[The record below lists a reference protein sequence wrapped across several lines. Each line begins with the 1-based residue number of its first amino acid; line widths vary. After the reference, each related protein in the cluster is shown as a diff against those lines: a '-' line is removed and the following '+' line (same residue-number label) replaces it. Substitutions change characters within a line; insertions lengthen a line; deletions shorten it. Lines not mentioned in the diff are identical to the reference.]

1 MTCVLPVANEEVG
14 GMQMCLYTQYSRLCR
29 VLSRVL
35 TREMWRFGLPER
47 GDGR

>member
-1 MTCVLPVANEEVG
+1 MACVLPVADEEVG
-14 GMQMCLYTQYSRLCR
+14 GMQMCLYTTVPGSCR

-35 TREMWRFGLPER
+35 TRGMWRFGLPER